1 MSSGGGKASTP
12 KLLDDNLK
20 SKQFYRVL
28 DLISEGPIAGPVDQ
42 EHLSSFKLNKTPITD
57 SNGNVNVN
65 GISVAWRPGSETQE
79 PINGFSAI
87 EATTIVNTEVTYDT
101 PLVRTVTDQDVTRV
115 RFNIG
120 VTGLMEQ
127 DSKGNQKNTS
137 VTMVIETRT
146 GSSGWVMEKTVTITG
161 KISGEYLEAHVI
173 DAPDTKPFDIRV
185 RRITPDSSS
194 DLLSNGTVW
203 NSYSEITDDNLS
215 YPFSAVAGSVIDRD
229 QYTDTPSRTYHLRGL
244 IVDVPD
250 NYEPVARTYSGL
262 WTGGFKKAWTNNPA
276 WLFRELAKNTR
287 FGLAKRAGYID
298 VDDGALYILSQYC
311 DQLVDDG
318 YGGKEPR
325 MTLNAYITEQA
336 SARDIL
342 DKIASMFRGI
352 ALWDG
357 LRLSVMLDA
366 PQDPI
371 ATITNANVVNGEF
384 KRSSVKR
391 SEKYNAVVVSWTDPD
406 NGWEQ
411 VKEYVSDD
419 EMIAKGNYNETTLE
433 AFGCTSRGQAWRA
446 GKWLLETA
454 KRESS
459 RLSFQM
465 ARDAIHFTPGDI
477 VEVMDNDYAGTR
489 LGGRIVSH
497 SGRLI
502 TVDAVDSSVVTDGS
516 TMSIMGRDGKFSRYE
531 IDGVNGN
538 NVTLKNEPEWVR
550 AGTVFAISTASVAI
564 RLFRILSVAETEN
577 NSVYS
582 ITASLHDPNKQA
594 IVDEG
599 AVFEVPSDTLNGYRV
614 PNVENLRILNTNT
627 ETVQVTATWETAT
640 TTKKLVFELYIYSAD
655 GKLVSQYETDQFR
668 YEFYGL
674 AAGSYTLG
682 VRGRNENGM
691 KGAETQVSLIIGAPK
706 APNSVQWI
714 PGPLQATLVPVMSVT
729 ATSDTSFEF
738 WYAGEAPIPLTDD
751 IENKTQ
757 FLGRGNQ
764 WTIQKLKFDH
774 VYYVYVRTRNA
785 FGVSDFVEA
794 SGKPTDDF
802 SDITDAILEEI
813 KETDTFKDLIESAV
827 ESSEKFAELAD
838 AIKENANGLAA
849 AVGSNKQTA
858 EAIIGNALAIADVV
872 VRQTAQQGANS
883 ATFEQLREVIA
894 TETEARVTDVTRLE
908 AKTEQ
913 NEAGITEVRQAL
925 SDEAQARATAVDQL
939 TASTQ
944 VISDKADSASSKA
957 DAASGKADAA
967 EQASSQNTADITTL
981 RQVVTDTTSSMASRL
996 EELGARTDTASGGI
1010 QNNAIALITSTLAQ
1024 VDQQVRLS
1032 AQYGDSK
1039 AGIDRIDNVMASD
1052 REATARS
1059 LLSVQTDVNGNKA
1072 AINSLNQTFSN
1083 YQQATATQIN
1093 GITATINGH
1102 TSAISTNAQAI
1113 ANVSGDLKAM
1123 YSIKVAVDA
1132 NGKQY
1137 AAGMGIGVENTPSGM
1152 QSQVLFLA
1160 DRFAVMTQAGG
1171 AVTLPF
1177 VIQNGQ
1183 VFINDAF
1190 FRDASIQFGKITD
1203 SLRSDNF
1210 VSGSAGAG
1218 WNLPKSGNAELNN
1231 VTIRG
1236 TVYATNGSFKGTVEA
1251 TTFVGDIAN
1260 VGIGSDVNISGGGV
1274 ATKTIT
1280 FTDSSSAALSK
1291 SALLEALIYVSSV
1304 TGTTTVSITLSIN
1317 GNTRDLGTINVP
1329 AGTSGLWMTVRHAV
1343 KGITSATVT
1352 GVITVTG
1359 TGTASK
1365 IISSPTLTITR
1376 GTGSFV

>member
-250 NYEPVARTYSGL
+250 NYEPIARTYSGL

-489 LGGRIVSH
+489 LGGRIMSY
-497 SGRLI
+497 SGRSI
-502 TVDAVDSSVVTDGS
+502 VVDAVDSSVVTDGS
-516 TMSIMGRDGKFSRYE
+516 TMSIMGRDGKFVRYE
-531 IDGVNGN
+531 IDGVAGN
-538 NVTLKNEPEWVR
+538 SVTLKTTPDWVR

-582 ITASLHDPNKQA
+582 VSASQHDPNKQA

-599 AVFEVPSDTLNGYRV
+599 AVFDIPSDTLNGYRV
-614 PNVENLRILNTNT
+614 PNIENLRIINTNS
-627 ETVQVTATWETAT
+627 ETIQVTATWETAT
-640 TTKKLVFELYIYSAD
+640 TTKKLMFELYVYSAD
-655 GKLVSQYETDQFR
+655 GKLVAQYETDQFR

-674 AAGSYTLG
+674 NAGSYTLG

-706 APNSVQWI
+706 PPNSVQWI

-738 WYAGEAPIPLTDD
+738 WYAGETPIPLSDD
-751 IENKTQ
+751 IENKAQ

-785 FGVSDFVEA
+785 FGVSGFVEA

-802 SDITDAILEEI
+802 SDITDAILEDM
-813 KETDTFKDLIESAV
+813 KGSDTFKDLIENAV
-827 ESSEKFAELAD
+827 DSNEKIAGMADDIKQANDELAQQAQEIAKNAQD
-838 AIKENANGLAA
+838 IGKVQTSVTNLTSTVGDVSSSLNELEQTVATADTALGQRIDNISVSVDGMSGGVKNSAI
-849 AVGSNKQTA
+849 
-858 EAIIGNALAIADVV
+858 AII
-872 VRQTAQQGANS
+872 QAN
-883 ATFEQLREVIA
+883 
-894 TETEARVTDVTRLE
+894 
-908 AKTEQ
+908 
-913 NEAGITEVRQAL
+913 
-925 SDEAQARATAVDQL
+925 
-939 TASTQ
+939 
-944 VISDKADSASSKA
+944 
-957 DAASGKADAA
+957 
-967 EQASSQNTADITTL
+967 
-981 RQVVTDTTSSMASRL
+981 
-996 EELGARTDTASGGI
+996 
-1010 QNNAIALITSTLAQ
+1010 LAQ
-1024 VDQQVRLS
+1024 VATRKTLS
-1032 AQYGDSK
+1032 ASV
-1039 AGIDRIDNVMASD
+1039 AGNSSQLDRIDEVIVNEK
-1052 REATARS
+1052 EATARA
-1059 LLSVQTDVNGNKA
+1059 LLSLQTDVNGNKA
-1072 AINSLNQTFSN
+1072 SINSLNQTFSD

-1093 GITATINGH
+1093 GITATVNGH
-1102 TSAISTNAQAI
+1102 TSAITTNAQAI
-1113 ANVSGDLKAM
+1113 ANVNGDLSAM
-1123 YSIKVAVDA
+1123 YNIKVAVTS
-1132 NGKQY
+1132 NGQYY

-1152 QSQVLFLA
+1152 QSQVIFLA
-1160 DRFAVMTQAGG
+1160 DRFAVTTAAGNSV
-1171 AVTLPF
+1171 ALPF

-1183 VFINDAF
+1183 TFI
-1190 FRDASIQFGKITD
+1190 RASFIQDGTIENAKIGNYIQ
-1203 SLRSDNF
+1203 SNNY
-1210 VSGSAGAG
+1210 VAGSAGWKLDKGGTWENYGSDGQGAR
-1218 WNLPKSGNAELNN
+1218 KSTN
-1231 VTIRG
+1231 VTDSIRDS
-1236 TVYATNGSFKGTVEA
+1236 NGVLR
-1251 TTFVGDIAN
+1251 VQ
-1260 VGIGSDVNISGGGV
+1260 IG
-1274 ATKTIT
+1274 K
-1280 FTDSSSAALSK
+1280 L
-1291 SALLEALIYVSSV
+1291 
-1304 TGTTTVSITLSIN
+1304 
-1317 GNTRDLGTINVP
+1317 
-1329 AGTSGLWMTVRHAV
+1329 
-1343 KGITSATVT
+1343 T
-1352 GVITVTG
+1352 GV
-1359 TGTASK
+1359 
-1365 IISSPTLTITR
+1365 
-1376 GTGSFV
+1376 F

>member
-28 DLISEGPIAGPVDQ
+28 DLISEGPIYGPVDQ
-42 EHLSSFKLNKTPITD
+42 EHLSSFKLNKTPVTD
-57 SNGNVNVN
+57 ATGSVSVN
-65 GISVAWRPGSETQE
+65 GVSVAWRPGSETQS

-101 PLVRTVTDQDVTRV
+101 PLVRTITDQDVTRV
-115 RFNIG
+115 RFNVG
-120 VTGLMEQ
+120 VTGLVEQ
-127 DSKGNQKNTS
+127 DTKGNQKNTS
-137 VTMVIETRT
+137 VTLVLESRT
-146 GSSGWVMEKTVTITG
+146 GASGWVIEKTVTITG
-161 KISGEYLEAHVI
+161 KISGEYLEAHLI
-173 DAPDTKPFDIRV
+173 DAPDIKPFDIRV

-194 DLLSNGTVW
+194 DLLSNGTTW

-215 YPFSAVAGSVIDRD
+215 YPFSAIAGAVIDRD

-244 IVDVPD
+244 IVSVPD
-250 NYEPVARTYSGL
+250 NYDPIARTYSGL
-262 WTGGFKKAWTNNPA
+262 WLGGFKQAWTNNPA

-342 DKIASMFRGI
+342 DKIAGMFRGI

-357 LRLSVMLDA
+357 MRLTVMLDA
-366 PQDPI
+366 PQDAI
-371 ATITNANVVNGEF
+371 ATITNANVVDGEF

-497 SGRLI
+497 SGRVI

-668 YEFYGL
+668 YDFYGL

-738 WYAGEAPIPLTDD
+738 WYAGETPIPLTDD

-802 SDITDAILEEI
+802 SDITDAILEDM
-813 KETDTFKDLIESAV
+813 KGSDTFKDLIENAVDSNEKIAGMADDIKQANDELEQQAKDIAKNAQDVGKVQTSINELSSTVGEVSSSLSELEQTVATADTALGQRIDSISVSMDGMTGGVKNSAI
-827 ESSEKFAELAD
+827 
-838 AIKENANGLAA
+838 AIIQNGLAQVA
-849 AVGSNKQTA
+849 ARKTLSASVAG
-858 EAIIGNALAIADVV
+858 
-872 VRQTAQQGANS
+872 NS
-883 ATFEQLREVIA
+883 ASL
-894 TETEARVTDVTRLE
+894 
-908 AKTEQ
+908 
-913 NEAGITEVRQAL
+913 
-925 SDEAQARATAVDQL
+925 
-939 TASTQ
+939 
-944 VISDKADSASSKA
+944 
-957 DAASGKADAA
+957 
-967 EQASSQNTADITTL
+967 
-981 RQVVTDTTSSMASRL
+981 
-996 EELGARTDTASGGI
+996 
-1010 QNNAIALITSTLAQ
+1010 
-1024 VDQQVRLS
+1024 
-1032 AQYGDSK
+1032 
-1039 AGIDRIDNVMASD
+1039 DRIDEVIVND

-1059 LLSVQTDVNGNKA
+1059 LLSLQTSVNGNTA
-1072 AINSLNQTFSN
+1072 SINSLSQTVSN
-1083 YQQATATQIN
+1083 YQQSTATQIN
-1093 GITATINGH
+1093 AITATVNGH
-1102 TSAISTNAQAI
+1102 TASITTNAQAI
-1113 ANVSGDLKAM
+1113 ANVNGQLSAM
-1123 YSIKVAVDA
+1123 YNIKVGVTS
-1132 NGKQY
+1132 NGQYY

-1152 QSQVLFLA
+1152 QSQVIFLA
-1160 DRFAVMTQAGG
+1160 DRFAVTSQAGST
-1171 AVTLPF
+1171 VSLPF

-1183 VFINDAF
+1183 TFINDAF

-1203 SLRSDNF
+1203 SLQSNNY
-1210 VSGSAGAG
+1210 VAGSAGWRWG
-1218 WNLPKSGNAELNN
+1218 KDGTMQNYGSDSSGGMKQTN
-1231 VTIRG
+1231 VTISIR
-1236 TVYATNGSFKGTVEA
+1236 
-1251 TTFVGDIAN
+1251 DAN
-1260 VGIGSDVNISGGGV
+1260 RLRVQIG
-1274 ATKTIT
+1274 K
-1280 FTDSSSAALSK
+1280 L
-1291 SALLEALIYVSSV
+1291 
-1304 TGTTTVSITLSIN
+1304 
-1317 GNTRDLGTINVP
+1317 
-1329 AGTSGLWMTVRHAV
+1329 
-1343 KGITSATVT
+1343 T
-1352 GVITVTG
+1352 GV
-1359 TGTASK
+1359 
-1365 IISSPTLTITR
+1365 
-1376 GTGSFV
+1376 F

>member
-250 NYEPVARTYSGL
+250 NYEPIARTYSGL

-497 SGRLI
+497 SGRVI

-538 NVTLKNEPEWVR
+538 NVTLKTEPNWVR

-738 WYAGEAPIPLTDD
+738 WYAGETPIPLTDD

-813 KETDTFKDLIESAV
+813 KESDTFKDLIESAV

-838 AIKENANGLAA
+838 AIKDNADGLAA
-849 AVGSNKQTA
+849 VVGSNKQTA
-858 EAIIGNALAIADVV
+858 EAIISNALAIADVV
-872 VRQTAQQGANS
+872 VRQTAQQDANS

-908 AKTEQ
+908 AKTAD
-913 NEAGITEVRQAL
+913 NEADITDVRQAL
-925 SDEAQARATAVDQL
+925 ATETEARASEVSQL
-939 TASTQ
+939 TAATKAA
-944 VISDKADSASSKA
+944 SDKADSA
-957 DAASGKADAA
+957 A
-967 EQASSQNTADITTL
+967 EVGAQNTASITDL
-981 RQVVTDTTSSMASRL
+981 SQVVTNLDSSMASRL
-996 EELGARTDTASGGI
+996 EELGAKTDKASGGI
-1010 QNNAIALITSTLAQ
+1010 QSNSIALITNTLAQ
-1024 VDQQVRLS
+1024 VNQRMTLS

-1039 AGIDRIDNVMASD
+1039 ANIDRIDSAMAND
-1052 REATARS
+1052 REATASS
-1059 LLSVQTDVNGNKA
+1059 LLSLQTDVNGNKA
-1072 AINSLNQTFSN
+1072 SINSLNQTFSN

-1102 TSAISTNAQAI
+1102 TSAITTNAQAI
-1113 ANVSGDLKAM
+1113 ANVNGDLNAM
-1123 YSIKVAVDA
+1123 YSIKVAVDS
-1132 NGKQY
+1132 NGNQY
-1137 AAGMGIGVENTPSGM
+1137 AAGMGIGVQNTPSGM
-1152 QSQVLFLA
+1152 QTQVLFLA

-1183 VFINDAF
+1183 AIIRDTVIGDGTIGNAKIGSYIQSSTWDGTGNVGWHIN
-1190 FRDASIQFGKITD
+1190 
-1203 SLRSDNF
+1203 
-1210 VSGSAGAG
+1210 
-1218 WNLPKSGNAELNN
+1218 KSGYATFNN
-1231 VTIRG
+1231 VTVRG
-1236 TVYATNGSFKGTVEA
+1236 SIYATNGNFSF
-1251 TTFVGDIAN
+1251 N
-1260 VGIGSDVNISGGGV
+1260 GSGN
-1274 ATKTIT
+1274 
-1280 FTDSSSAALSK
+1280 
-1291 SALLEALIYVSSV
+1291 
-1304 TGTTTVSITLSIN
+1304 TTVIN
-1317 GNTRDLGTINVP
+1317 GNGVTINIPGGGRIVLGTW
-1329 AGTSGLWMTVRHAV
+1329 T
-1343 KGITSATVT
+1343 
-1352 GVITVTG
+1352 
-1359 TGTASK
+1359 
-1365 IISSPTLTITR
+1365 
-1376 GTGSFV
+1376 